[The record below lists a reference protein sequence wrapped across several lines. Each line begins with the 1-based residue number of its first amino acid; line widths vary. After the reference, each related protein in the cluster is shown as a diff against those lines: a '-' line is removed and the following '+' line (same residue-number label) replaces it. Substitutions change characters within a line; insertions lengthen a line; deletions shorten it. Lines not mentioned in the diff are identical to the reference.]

1 MCDREMYEVHTTQ
14 EGTGVYPGDTF
25 NLDYSVSLAHF
36 WKISQR

>member
-14 EGTGVYPGDTF
+14 EGTGDTF